1 MLTGIVAMV
10 HHGAGGLG
18 AYAGGIVYD
27 VFGNYQVIFQIML
40 MVSFAALLM
49 TWQLSRIRIPS
60 T

>member
-1 MLTGIVAMV
+1 MLTGSVAMV

-27 VFGNYQVIFQIML
+27 VFGSYQVIFQIML
-40 MVSFAALLM
+40 MVSFAALLT
-49 TWQLSRIRIPS
+49 TWLLSRIRITS